1 MATVERDITIPA
13 TTPAEVWPAVTH
25 PDEVSIWFGADVELD
40 VRPGGRGVFR
50 WPDGTE
56 RHAVVEE
63 VEPGHK
69 LSFRWLPFQR
79 TAERDIEPM
88 PSTRVEITLD
98 EVPDGTRV
106 RVVEQA
112 AFAVRAAAGVASA
125 PRWPS
130 VRMAVDGRTAVRAS
144 APALAAIDA

>member
-1 MATVERDITIPA
+1 MAAVEREITIPA
-13 TTPAEVWPAVTH
+13 TPAEVWPVVTH
-25 PDEVSIWFGADVELD
+25 SGEVSAWFGADVELD
-40 VRPGGRGVFR
+40 VRPGGRGIFR

-63 VEPGHK
+63 VEPEHR

-79 TAERDIEPM
+79 TAEREVEAL

-98 EVPDGTRV
+98 EVAEGTRV

-112 AFAVRAAAGVASA
+112 AFAVRATACVAPA
-125 PRWPS
+125 PRWPG
-130 VRMAVDGRTAVRAS
+130 VRLGIDGRAAVRGS
-144 APALAAIDA
+144 APELAAIDA

>member
-1 MATVERDITIPA
+1 MAAVEREITIPA
-13 TTPAEVWPAVTH
+13 TPAEVWPVVTH
-25 PDEVSIWFGADVELD
+25 SDEVSAWFGADVELD
-40 VRPGGRGVFR
+40 VRPGGRGIFR

-63 VEPGHK
+63 VEPEHR

-79 TAERDIEPM
+79 TAERDVEAL

-98 EVPDGTRV
+98 EVAEGTRV

-112 AFAVRAAAGVASA
+112 AFAVRATAGVTPAPRRPGVAIDGRAAVRGSA
-125 PRWPS
+125 PE
-130 VRMAVDGRTAVRAS
+130 
-144 APALAAIDA
+144 LAAIDA

>member
-1 MATVERDITIPA
+1 MAAIEREITIPA
-13 TTPAEVWPAVTH
+13 TPAEVWPVVTH
-25 PDEVSIWFGADVELD
+25 SDEVSAWFGADVELD
-40 VRPGGRGVFR
+40 VRPGGRGIFR

-63 VEPGHK
+63 VEPEHR

-79 TAERDIEPM
+79 TAERDVEAL

-98 EVPDGTRV
+98 EVAEGTRV

-112 AFAVRAAAGVASA
+112 AFAVRATAGVA
-125 PRWPS
+125 P
-130 VRMAVDGRTAVRAS
+130 VRLAIDRRAAVRGF
-144 APALAAIDA
+144 APELAAIDA